1 MKNIPGEWCSRK
13 LSAPVLYKLK
23 MMASWTGISTPE
35 PMRPSFLR
43 RCLSQCSMKN
53 STEPKTLKRILSR
66 VLLSNR
72 YRNLWGYADAEC
84 SRGYLERDIFLSE
97 KYSVLPYSS
106 LFVQFPTAANTPKST
121 RILSHKSNVANK
133 NDGCETSIMGV
144 ESIR

>member
-1 MKNIPGEWCSRK
+1 MKSTQGGCYFKKR
-13 LSAPVLYKLK
+13 SAPAFLKLK
-23 MMASWTGISTPE
+23 TMVSWIGISTPE